1 MLDKLRRLLST
12 ATTWPDLAEEVGD
25 DAKFLTGMILN
36 AGAGSRDISP
46 IIKGKLFN
54 QDIPHGIHNKGIHI
68 YSPIDRIPVKAKT
81 FDTIFCNAVL
91 EHVKNPHEVV
101 EEFHRVLKDEGHI
114 YVAVPF
120 MQPEHL
126 DPTDFW
132 RFTADGLKRIV
143 EQHGFEVVKVEGTHN
158 VYHTIGWIVQEW
170 LTSKKTFFYILLR
183 CLLFPILRYLSGHSA
198 THVFSVSSG
207 YKLIARKRV

>member
-1 MLDKLRRLLST
+1 MLDKLRIFLST
-12 ATTWPDLAEEVGD
+12 ATTWPDLDEEVGD
-25 DAKFLTGMILN
+25 DAKYLTGNILN
-36 AGAGSRDISP
+36 AGAGSRDITP

-54 QDIPHGIHNKGIHI
+54 QDIPHGIHNERIHI
-68 YSPIDRIPVKAKT
+68 YSPIDKIPVKDKT

-91 EHVKNPHEVV
+91 EHVKNPHEVMA
-101 EEFHRVLKDEGHI
+101 EFHRVLKDEGHL

-132 RFTADGLKRIV
+132 RFTADGLKRIA
-143 EQHGFEVVKVEGTHN
+143 QQQGFEVIKVEGTHN

-170 LTSKKTFFYILLR
+170 LTSKKTTLYRFLR
-183 CLLFPILRYLSGHSA
+183 YLLFPTLRYLSGHSK
-198 THVFSVSSG
+198 THVFTISSG
-207 YKLIARKRV
+207 FKLVAKKRL